1 MDHNL
6 TPSLGRGVFE
16 PLLVFRNR
24 VGTYNG
30 ISARLA
36 EAAKVHGER
45 MLRIESA
52 CIGQNHPVD
61 VPPDSVE
68 DADFAPVG
76 SRELTEQCMDA
87 WGEPPQK
94 VARPS
99 RD

>member
-45 MLRIESA
+45 MRILS
-52 CIGQNHPVD
+52 HK
-61 VPPDSVE
+61 E
-68 DADFAPVG
+68 DP
-76 SRELTEQCMDA
+76 L
-87 WGEPPQK
+87 
-94 VARPS
+94 
-99 RD
+99 